1 MDELHMPSE
10 FPLAERLNISFAQG
24 DSEIIGPLGVPI
36 AGPTKGQQMI
46 YATLES
52 DALKVKRGIV
62 DAVGHYSRP
71 DVVQIILKRFGGE
84 TLQIESKSGQQE
96 ELRVERGRLNAIADR
111 YEIDEDVLSRALE
124 DLGID
129 S

>member
-1 MDELHMPSE
+1 MPSE
-10 FPLAERLNISFAQG
+10 FPLADRLNISFAQG

-36 AGPTKGQQMI
+36 SGPVKGQQMI

-52 DALKVKRGIV
+52 DALKVKRGMV

-84 TLQIESKSGQQE
+84 TLTIESESSQQE
-96 ELRVERGRLNAIADR
+96 FRVERGRLNAIADR
-111 YEIDEDVLSRALE
+111 YEIDEAVLSRALE

>member
-1 MDELHMPSE
+1 MDESNMPSD
-10 FPLAERLNISFAQG
+10 FPLAERLNTSFAQG

-36 AGPTKGQQMI
+36 SGPEKGQQMI

-52 DALKVKRGIV
+52 DALKVKRGMV

-71 DVVQIILKRFGGE
+71 DVVQIILKRFGGD
-84 TLQIESKSGQQE
+84 TLQMESTSNQQ
-96 ELRVERGRLNAIADR
+96 ELRVDHSRLTAIADR
-111 YEIDEDVLSRALE
+111 YEIDEDVLSHALE
-124 DLGID
+124 DLGIG